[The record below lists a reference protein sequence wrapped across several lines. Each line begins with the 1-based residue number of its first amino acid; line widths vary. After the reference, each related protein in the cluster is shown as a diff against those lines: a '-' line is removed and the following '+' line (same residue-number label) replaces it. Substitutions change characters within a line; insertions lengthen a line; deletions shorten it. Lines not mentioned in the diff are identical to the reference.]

1 MIFYRFQQ
9 ALILILHLLLLWWMV
24 YVLQNTGSMEMM
36 EVIYHFLGMSAL
48 GAGLIYG
55 CAQWAKYHH
64 QKEIRQ
70 KEDSQD

>member
-1 MIFYRFQQ
+1 
-9 ALILILHLLLLWWMV
+9 MV
-24 YVLQNTGSMEMM
+24 YVLQNTGSMEMI

-64 QKEIRQ
+64 QKEIKQ